1 MTRAE
6 VLCEYFALTLAS
18 LARDATES
26 RQMGAERCEPAPPW
40 RVQLCQARKAAQLDA
55 ARQAGLLKGA
65 TDADHY

>member
-18 LARDATES
+18 LARDATEA
-26 RQMGAERCEPAPPW
+26 RKMGAEHCEPAPPW

-55 ARQAGLLKGA
+55 ARREGLLEGD
-65 TDADHY
+65 TQ